1 MFYNII
7 NKNIC
12 SIKGRKMRT
21 ILHSDCNGFYA
32 SVECLYNPDIRDKP
46 VAVGGD
52 ADKRHG
58 IILAK
63 NEPAKKYKIQ
73 TGEAI
78 WQAREKCPELVVV
91 PPHFERYMRFSK
103 LCRRIYADYTDRI
116 EPFGLDEAWLDVSS
130 NSMSGEAIAHEI
142 RRRIKSELGITVSVG
157 VSFNKIFAK
166 LGSDYKKPDAV
177 TVISRENFRDVVF
190 PLDAGDLLYVGR
202 STKRPLNTLG
212 VHTIG
217 ELAAFPL
224 PLLRA
229 NFGKW
234 GDILYTFSNGLD
246 ASPVMHMDQSTAIQ
260 SIGNSTT
267 TPRDLVNDRD
277 AEIIF
282 TVLCDSVCRRLREH
296 GARAREVAIY
306 VRDSK
311 LGSFT
316 RQTTL
321 IYDTD
326 ITSEVLKAAMELF
339 RANYRWEK
347 PIRSLG
353 VKVGKLSPVS
363 APSQLSLLCDEEKRE
378 KLGSLDRSL
387 DVLKRRFG
395 SFCVRPASLMYDREL
410 SSFSP
415 KEEHVIHPVGY
426 F

>member
-1 MFYNII
+1 
-7 NKNIC
+7 
-12 SIKGRKMRT
+12 MRT

-32 SVECLYNPDIRDKP
+32 SVECLYHPDVRDKP

-63 NEPAKKYKIQ
+63 NEIAKQYKIK
-73 TGEAI
+73 TGEAV
-78 WQAREKCPELVVV
+78 WQAKAKCPELIVLK
-91 PPHFERYMRFSK
+91 PHFERYMRFSK
-103 LCRRIYADYTDRI
+103 MCRRIYADYTDHI

-130 NSMSGEAIAHEI
+130 NEMSGEDIAQEI
-142 RRRIKSELGITVSVG
+142 RRRVKSELGITVSIG

-177 TVISRENFRDVVF
+177 TVIRHDNFKEFVW

-202 STKRPLNTLG
+202 STKRRLNALG

-217 ELAAFPL
+217 ELANFPL

-234 GDILYTFSNGLD
+234 GDVLYTFSNGLD
-246 ASPVMHMDQSTAIQ
+246 SSPVMHMDESSMIQ

-267 TPRDLVNDRD
+267 TPRDLVCDRD
-277 AEIIF
+277 VEIIF

-296 GARAREVAIY
+296 GAKTREVAIS
-306 VRDSK
+306 VRDNM
-311 LGSFT
+311 LESFT
-316 RQTTL
+316 RQMKLMTE
-321 IYDTD
+321 TD
-326 ITSEVLKAAMELF
+326 ITSEVLHAAMTLF
-339 RANYRWEK
+339 SANYSWDK

-353 VKVGKLSPVS
+353 VKVAELSPAS
-363 APSQLSLLCDEEKRE
+363 APSQLTIMCDEAQRE
-378 KLGSLDRSL
+378 RLGSLDRSL

-395 SFCVRPASLMYDREL
+395 SFCVRPASLLYDKGL

-415 KEEHVIHPVGY
+415 KEENIIHPVGY

>member
-1 MFYNII
+1 
-7 NKNIC
+7 
-12 SIKGRKMRT
+12 MRT
-21 ILHSDCNGFYA
+21 ILHSDCNGVYA
-32 SVECLYNPDIRDKP
+32 SVECLYNPDVRDKP

-63 NEPAKKYKIQ
+63 NEIAKKYKIK

-78 WQAREKCPELVVV
+78 WQAREKCPDLIVIK
-91 PPHFERYMRFSK
+91 PHFERYMRFSR

-130 NSMSGEAIAHEI
+130 NAMDGKDIAQEI
-142 RRRIKSELGITVSVG
+142 RKRIKNELGITVSIG

-177 TVISRENFRDVVF
+177 TVIPYNRFKEIVW
-190 PLDAGDLLYVGR
+190 PLDAGDLLYVGH
-202 STKRPLNTLG
+202 STKRRLNVLG

-217 ELAAFPL
+217 ELANFPL
-224 PLLRA
+224 PLLRS

-234 GDILYTFSNGLD
+234 GDVLYTFSNGLD
-246 ASPVMHMDQSTAIQ
+246 NSPVMHMDESTAIQ

-267 TPRDLVNDRD
+267 TPRDLVCDRD
-277 AEIIF
+277 VEIIF

-296 GARAREVAIY
+296 GAKAREVSIS
-306 VRDSK
+306 VRNST
-311 LGSFT
+311 LESFT
-316 RQTTL
+316 RQMKLLTE
-321 IYDTD
+321 TD
-326 ITSEVLKAAMELF
+326 ITSEVIRAAMTLF
-339 RANYRWEK
+339 SANYHWDK

-353 VKVGKLSPVS
+353 VKVAELSPAS
-363 APSQLSLLCDEEKRE
+363 APSQLTIMCDEAQRE
-378 KLGSLDRSL
+378 RLGALDRSL

-395 SFCVRPASLMYDREL
+395 SFCVRPASLLYDKGL

-415 KEEHVIHPVGY
+415 KEEHIIHPVGY

>member
-1 MFYNII
+1 
-7 NKNIC
+7 
-12 SIKGRKMRT
+12 MRT

-63 NEPAKKYKIQ
+63 NEIAKKYKVK

-78 WQAREKCPELVVV
+78 WQAREKCPDLVVV
-91 PPHFERYMRFSK
+91 KPHFERYMRFSK
-103 LCRRIYADYTDRI
+103 MCRRIYADYTDRI
-116 EPFGLDEAWLDVSS
+116 EPFGLDEAWLDVTA
-130 NSMSGEAIAHEI
+130 NDRSGEEIAHEI
-142 RRRIKSELGITVSVG
+142 RERVKNELGITVSIG

-177 TVISRENFRDVVF
+177 TVISRRNFKQVVW

-202 STKRPLNTLG
+202 STKRRLNALG

-246 ASPVMHMDQSTAIQ
+246 ASPVMHMDQSAAIQ

-267 TPRDLVNDRD
+267 APRDLVCDRD
-277 AEIIF
+277 VEIVF

-296 GARAREVAIY
+296 GARAREVAIS
-306 VRDSK
+306 VRDSG
-311 LGSFT
+311 LESFT
-316 RQTTL
+316 RQTKL
-321 IYDTD
+321 ITATD
-326 ITSEVLKAAMELF
+326 ITSEVLKAAMALF
-339 RANYRWEK
+339 TANYDWDT
-347 PIRSLG
+347 PVRSVG
-353 VKVGKLSPVS
+353 VKVAELSPAC
-363 APSQLSLLCDEEKRE
+363 APVQLSLMVNEEKRE
-378 KLGSLDRSL
+378 KLSDLDRSL
-387 DVLKRRFG
+387 DGLKRRFG
-395 SFCVRPASLMYDREL
+395 SFCVRPASLLTDKGL

-415 KEEHVIHPVGY
+415 KEEHIIHPVGY

>member
-1 MFYNII
+1 
-7 NKNIC
+7 
-12 SIKGRKMRT
+12 MRT

-32 SVECLYNPDIRDKP
+32 SVECLYDPDIRDKP

-52 ADKRHG
+52 RDKRHG

-63 NEPAKKYKIQ
+63 NEIAKKYKIQ

-78 WQAREKCPELVVV
+78 WQALAKCPELVVV
-91 PPHFERYMRFSK
+91 KPHYERYMRFSRM
-103 LCRRIYADYTDRI
+103 CRRIYADYTDRI

-130 NSMSGEAIAHEI
+130 NTMGGEAIAQEI
-142 RRRIKSELGITVSVG
+142 RQRIKEELGITVSVG

-177 TVISRENFRDVVF
+177 TVIPREKFKEIVW

-202 STKRPLNTLG
+202 STKRRLNILG

-217 ELAAFPL
+217 ELANFPL
-224 PLLRA
+224 PMLRS

-234 GDILYTFSNGLD
+234 GDVLYTFSNGLD
-246 ASPVMHMDQSTAIQ
+246 SSPVRHMDESTAIK

-267 TPRDLVNDRD
+267 TPRDLVCDRD
-277 AEIIF
+277 AQIIF

-296 GARAREVAIY
+296 GAKAREVAIS
-306 VRDSK
+306 VRNSS
-311 LGSFT
+311 LESFT
-316 RQTTL
+316 RQMKLLTA
-321 IYDTD
+321 TD
-326 ITSEVLKAAMELF
+326 ITDEILRAAVNLF
-339 RANYRWEK
+339 EANYRWDK
-347 PIRSLG
+347 PVRSLG
-353 VKVGKLSPVS
+353 VTVGDLSPAS
-363 APSQLSLLCDEEKRE
+363 MLGQLSLLSDENQRE
-378 KLGSLDRSL
+378 RLAVLDRSL

-395 SFCVRPASLMYDREL
+395 SFCVRPASLMYDKKL

>member
-1 MFYNII
+1 
-7 NKNIC
+7 
-12 SIKGRKMRT
+12 MRT

-32 SVECLYNPDIRDKP
+32 SVECLYHPEVRHKP

-52 ADKRHG
+52 QDKRHG

-63 NEPAKKYKIQ
+63 NEIAKKYHIK

-78 WQAREKCPELVVV
+78 WQAREKCPDLVVIR
-91 PPHFERYMRFSK
+91 PHFERYMRFSK
-103 LCRRIYADYTDRI
+103 MCRRIYADYTDRI
-116 EPFGLDEAWLDVSS
+116 EPFGLDEAWLDVTA
-130 NSMSGEAIAHEI
+130 NNKSGEEIAQEI
-142 RRRIKSELGITVSVG
+142 RQRIKSELGITVSIG

-177 TVISRENFRDVVF
+177 TVIRRSDFKEIVW
-190 PLDAGDLLYVGR
+190 PLPAGDLLYVGR
-202 STKRPLNTLG
+202 STQRRLKALG
-212 VHTIG
+212 VYTIG
-217 ELAAFPL
+217 ELANFPL

-246 ASPVMHMDQSTAIQ
+246 NAPVMHMDDSAAIK

-267 TPRDLVNDRD
+267 TPRDLVCDRD
-277 AEIIF
+277 VEIIF

-296 GARAREVAIY
+296 GAMAREVAIS
-306 VRDSK
+306 VRDNT
-311 LGSFT
+311 LQSFT
-316 RQTTL
+316 RQTKL
-321 IYDTD
+321 IIETD
-326 ITSEVLKAAMELF
+326 ITSEVLKAVMGLF
-339 RANYRWEK
+339 RANYSWEK

-353 VKVGKLSPVS
+353 VKVGELSPAS
-363 APSQLSLLCDEEKRE
+363 SPYQLTLLCNEEQRE
-378 KLGSLDRSL
+378 RLSCLDRSL
-387 DVLKRRFG
+387 DGLKRRFG
-395 SFCVRPASLMYDREL
+395 SFCVRPASLMADTGL